1 MGHLS
6 SSEFLFNLIFI
17 KTNKPPHTEKR
28 NTGNRQLSVTHTTV
42 MRNLQG
48 TELQAVAVL
57 FCLFSFFVCKYA
69 DSKACLILIKEQKQP
84 FF

>member
-1 MGHLS
+1 MSIPRGNFFFYFQLRTGEKDADSVYCS
-6 SSEFLFNLIFI
+6 SKMSFA
-17 KTNKPPHTEKR
+17 
-28 NTGNRQLSVTHTTV
+28 HTTV